1 MRRWNL
7 NGIYNF
13 DSNLI
18 YAIIIRR
25 KNNGVKGRLE
35 GFYFLILYGENSD
48 INYRSNSELSIRSF
62 IDCIRKLKM
71 DMMELERNYF
81 DCFQDMKCIFRLK
94 MVEKD
99 FVDRNRIRNLR
110 C

>member
-1 MRRWNL
+1 MKDENELIRSVMRRWNL

-18 YAIIIRR
+18 YVIIIRR

-35 GFYFLILYGENSD
+35 GFYLLILYGENSD
-48 INYRSNSELSIRSF
+48 INYRSNSELNIRLF
-62 IDCIRKLKM
+62 IDCIRKLKV

-81 DCFQDMKCIFRLK
+81 DCF
-94 MVEKD
+94 
-99 FVDRNRIRNLR
+99 
-110 C
+110 